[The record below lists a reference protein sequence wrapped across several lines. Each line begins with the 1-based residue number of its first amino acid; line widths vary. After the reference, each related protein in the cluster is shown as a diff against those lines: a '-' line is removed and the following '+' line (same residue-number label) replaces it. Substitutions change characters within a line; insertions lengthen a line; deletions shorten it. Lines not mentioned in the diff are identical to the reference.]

1 MVKGN
6 TFMTDIAKTYTI
18 QEMARVSGLPEST
31 LRYYEQIGLI
41 QSVSRDKSS
50 GHRRYR
56 QDDLPLLE
64 GLANLRATGMPIEQ
78 MREYFGLVPRGYE
91 AAPERLRLLE
101 MHKAALEAEMKRQQA
116 HLQYLEQ
123 KIAYWNAILAGDMKE
138 AERLREALE
147 HVALQQAKKSTC
159 TRRKSLA

>member
-1 MVKGN
+1 MRGHPAPRQRAAALC
-6 TFMTDIAKTYTI
+6 TP
-18 QEMARVSGLPEST
+18 ARWENWKALGLPEST

-41 QSVSRDKSS
+41 QSVPRDKSS

-64 GLANLRATGMPIEQ
+64 GLAHLRATGMPIEQ
-78 MREYFGLVPRGYE
+78 MREYFGLVPGGYE

-138 AERLREALE
+138 AGRLREALE
-147 HVALQQAKKSTC
+147 HVAI
-159 TRRKSLA
+159 